1 MNSWLS
7 QHWRALRLILQRMRR
22 NGLTTLMMVGV
33 MGVTLSLPGIL
44 YVVVD
49 NLNRLVSNIQSE
61 PQISLFLQLD
71 VEPKVV
77 AEIKQR
83 LSRHPEIKNYQFVSK
98 EEAWQQLR
106 QDKDGAEVLASLEQN
121 PLPDAFLLQSKASA
135 PEKIE
140 KLQQELQQWPGIALA
155 QVDAHWIKRLHAVL
169 ALGNKAILVLASLLS
184 FALVAIIGNT
194 IRLQILTQ
202 LDEIE
207 VSRLI
212 GATNAFIRRPFLY
225 AGVLYGLCGGLMAW
239 LLLASAISLFNFSVD
254 ELAALYA
261 SQFRLALPDCQIGMA
276 LIVSAIGLGWL
287 GSYIAVQRSLFTRK

>member
-1 MNSWLS
+1 MKQWLN
-7 QHWRALRLILQRMRR
+7 QHLRALRLILQRMRR

-49 NLNRLVSNIQSE
+49 NLNRLVSNIQDE

-71 VEPKVV
+71 IAPKAV

-83 LSRHPEIKNYQFVSK
+83 LSKHPEIKNYQFVSK

-106 QDKDGAEVLASLEQN
+106 RDKDGAEVLASLEQN
-121 PLPDAFLLQSKASA
+121 PLPDAFLLQSKVLA

-140 KLQQELQQWPGIALA
+140 KLQQELQRWPGIALA
-155 QVDAHWIKRLHAVL
+155 QVDANWIKRLHAVL
-169 ALGNKAILVLASLLS
+169 ELGNKAILVLAGLLS

-239 LLLASAISLFNFSVD
+239 LLLACAISVFNFSVV

-261 SQFRLALPDCQIGMA
+261 SRFRLNLPDWQLG
-276 LIVSAIGLGWL
+276 LVLLVSAIGLGWL